1 MKTISASS
9 LRAQLTDVIAALDS
23 GPVTITKHG
32 KPIEVHTSPHAP
44 VDTGVAP
51 RTATDS
57 SGPSEPVTSPP
68 EPVKAVP
75 SEDEE
80 EGDDWGDNL
89 DEEFESYLSEN
100 EPEYDLPW

>member
-32 KPIEVHTSPHAP
+32 RPIAVLTSPHTP
-44 VDTGVAP
+44 VEAEVGP

-57 SGPSEPVTSPP
+57 SGPSEPVRSPS
-68 EPVKAVP
+68 EPVKAVS
-75 SEDEE
+75 SEEEE

-89 DEEFESYLSEN
+89 DEEFESYLSER